1 MKIQHKIVL
10 NLWHKVNRNL
20 TEKKKKNHIEI
31 EANEI

>member
-20 TEKKKKNHIEI
+20 TEKKKNHIEI